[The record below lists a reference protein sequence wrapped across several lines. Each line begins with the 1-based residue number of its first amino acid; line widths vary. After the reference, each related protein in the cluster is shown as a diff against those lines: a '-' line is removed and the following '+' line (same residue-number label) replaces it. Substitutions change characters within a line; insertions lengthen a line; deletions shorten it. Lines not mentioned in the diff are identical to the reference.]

1 MTWSAGFSNS
11 WQEAMEQLTG
21 APVMSA
27 ESFINYFL
35 PLYEFL
41 EQENSAAGLCIAW
54 EGELVRRLN

>member
-1 MTWSAGFSNS
+1 MSAGFSQP
-11 WQEAMEQLTG
+11 WQEAIEELTG

-41 EQENSAAGLCIAW
+41 EQEGSASLGKVSW
-54 EGELVRRLN
+54 SEG